1 MQLLKKQTI
10 DEAKDNIDYRGQQCD
25 LKARSET
32 ELIKGCKR
40 RDNVGIIG
48 IPENPNV
55 DENGRRI
62 YESNEE
68 SIEKLTKI
76 ATAIGAYIS
85 ESDVS
90 IAHRLPTRKHHPRT
104 MIVRFTRIIGK
115 VNLLRNKKKLFQ
127 SSTMRDVKIFEDLT
141 APGVKFLHLMKKD
154 APESKL
160 SGRARCTFT
169 SNTQKM
175 RWNIL

>member
-10 DEAKDNIDYRGQQCD
+10 DEAKDNIDYGGRQCD
-25 LKARSET
+25 LKARNET
-32 ELIKGCKR
+32 ELIKGYKR
-40 RDNVGIIG
+40 RDNVRIIG

-68 SIEKLTKI
+68 SIEKVTKV

-85 ESDVS
+85 ESDIS
-90 IAHRLPTRKHHPRT
+90 IAHRLPTRNHHPRT
-104 MIVRFTRIIGK
+104 MIACFARRIGK

-127 SSTMRDVKIFEDLT
+127 SSTMRDVKIFEHLT

-154 APESKL
+154 ARIETVWTREGYIYFKYTNNEMENL
-160 SGRARCTFT
+160 
-169 SNTQKM
+169 
-175 RWNIL
+175 